1 MAPAKEHVKQ
11 AKKNEAFFAHVRNLS
26 DFADWGVT
34 IIFYV
39 AVHYGRAL
47 LAMLGTQITS
57 HQHFQTEF
65 LRRTNDTSAYK
76 HFRSLQTAAE
86 GSRYD
91 VIPFSWADADQ
102 FQRDHLE
109 PFKTAMRQHGLTI

>member
-1 MAPAKEHVKQ
+1 MATTNEHLKQ
-11 AKKNEAFFAHVRNLS
+11 AKNNEAFLLQVRSLN

-34 IIFYV
+34 VVFYS

-47 LAMLGTQITS
+47 MAMLGTQITS

-65 LRRTNDTSAYK
+65 FRRTTDKNAYK

-86 GSRYD
+86 SSRYD
-91 VIPFSWADADQ
+91 VIPFTWTDVDTLA
-102 FQRDHLE
+102 RDHLE
-109 PFKTAMRQHGLTI
+109 PFKAAVRQHGLTI

>member
-1 MAPAKEHVKQ
+1 MASAKEHVQQ
-11 AKKNEAFFAHVRNLS
+11 ARKNEEFLIRVRELN
-26 DFADWGVT
+26 DYADWGVT
-34 IIFYV
+34 VVFYI

-47 LAMLGTQITS
+47 LATLGTQITS

-65 LRRTNDTSAYK
+65 LRRTTDKIAYK

-91 VIPFSWADADQ
+91 VIPFAWSDADELACN
-102 FQRDHLE
+102 HLE
-109 PFKTAMRQHGLTI
+109 PFKAAVRRHGLSI